1 MKPIHSIGNSIWT
14 CSRDEV
20 LQVRSFA
27 DRNLPANLY
36 LKINVNL
43 DKTTVLLTMVSV
55 NQGTK

>member
-20 LQVRSFA
+20 LQVRPFA
-27 DRNLPANLY
+27 DRNLLASLY
-36 LKINVNL
+36 RKINVYL
-43 DKTTVLLTMVSV
+43 DKTTVVLTVVSD